1 MSRDTKQSIA
11 ELAERR
17 SLSAQAVDFRPY
29 RRRQRQIRC
38 VAAEFAELMLEV
50 LLGLRRDIP
59 TSPFPLE
66 FGDELS
72 GYAHLGMIGE

>member
-1 MSRDTKQSIA
+1 
-11 ELAERR
+11 
-17 SLSAQAVDFRPY
+17 
-29 RRRQRQIRC
+29 
-38 VAAEFAELMLEV
+38 MLEV

-72 GYAHLGMIGE
+72 GYAHSGMIGEWADPAVNRPRTYTASFSSLATRKATFMLA

>member
-1 MSRDTKQSIA
+1 MRSVAASLLKRSI
-11 ELAERR
+11 
-17 SLSAQAVDFRPY
+17 SAPIAAASVE
-29 RRRQRQIRC
+29 IRC

-59 TSPFPLE
+59 ISPFPLE

-72 GYAHLGMIGE
+72 GYAHLAMIGEFASQQ